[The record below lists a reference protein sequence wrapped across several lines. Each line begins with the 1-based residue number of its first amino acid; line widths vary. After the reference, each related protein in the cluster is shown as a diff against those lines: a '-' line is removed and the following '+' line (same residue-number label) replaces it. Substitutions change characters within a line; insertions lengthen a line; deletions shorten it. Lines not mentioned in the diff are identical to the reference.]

1 MTPGRSRPVAVIQ
14 AAAPD
19 VSPSVSTPRQDA
31 PTLLWL
37 RQDLRLA
44 DNPALHAAL
53 ETAGG
58 VVIPVYI
65 LDETDGVR
73 PMGGASLWWLDKSL
87 KALAADLEARGSR
100 LILRRGKAARVLAE
114 LVEET
119 GATAVHWN
127 RLYDKGAIARDKAI
141 KAELSAA
148 GVKCL
153 SCNGALL
160 NEPWDVE
167 TGTGGPYKVYTPY
180 WRAARQRIGDFALH
194 PAPEKLNAPK
204 AWPRTDELADWG
216 LHPSKP
222 DWSRGFG
229 DWRPG
234 EAGAH
239 AALRGFLAGAVRDYA
254 DDRNRPDLAGTSRLS
269 PHMHFGEIGPR
280 QIWRAAQNAALHGA
294 PHGQIDK
301 FLAEVGWRE
310 FHHHL
315 IFHWPDL
322 PTDNFRPEWD
332 QFVWEDNEEAF
343 RAWTRG
349 QTGYPIVDAGMREL
363 WTTGFMHNRV
373 RMIVASFLIK
383 DLLIDWRR
391 GEAWFWDCLVDA
403 DLAQNA
409 ANWQWVAGSGA
420 DAAPYFRI
428 FNPVTQGE
436 KFDPNGDYVRR
447 WIPELR
453 NLPNKVIHSP
463 WTAVSEVLVRAGLKL
478 GQDYPKPVVDHG
490 VARDRALEAYAALR
504 AASRETEPS

>member
-1 MTPGRSRPVAVIQ
+1 MIQ
-14 AAAPD
+14 SAAPG
-19 VSPSVSTPRQDA
+19 VPLGVSTPRQDA

-53 ETAGG
+53 DGSGG
-58 VVIPVYI
+58 AVIPVYI

-73 PMGGASLWWLDKSL
+73 PMGGASRWWLDKSL
-87 KALAADLEARGSR
+87 TALAADLEARGSQ
-100 LILRRGKAARVLAE
+100 LILRRGKAAKVLAD
-114 LVEET
+114 LLEET
-119 GATAVHWN
+119 GAAAVHWN
-127 RLYDKGAIARDKAI
+127 RLYDKVAIARDKAI
-141 KAELSAA
+141 KAALTAA

-153 SCNGALL
+153 SCNAALL
-160 NEPWDVE
+160 IEPWEIE
-167 TGTGGPYKVYTPY
+167 TGTGGPYRVYTPY
-180 WRAARQRIGDFALH
+180 WRAAQRRVGDVVLH
-194 PAPEKLNAPK
+194 PAPARLEAPK
-204 AWPRTDELADWG
+204 AWPKSDRLADWG

-222 DWSRGFG
+222 DWSRGFAE
-229 DWRPG
+229 WTPG
-234 EAGAH
+234 EAGAQ
-239 AALRGFLAGAVRDYA
+239 AALRRFLAGAVRDYS
-254 DDRNRPDLAGTSRLS
+254 DDRDRPDRAGTSRLS

-280 QIWRAAQNAALHGA
+280 QIWRAVQDAGLHGA
-294 PHGQIDK
+294 APDHVEK

-322 PTDNFRPEWD
+322 PTKNFRPEWD
-332 QFVWEDNEEAF
+332 HFVWRDDEKALEA
-343 RAWTRG
+343 WCKG
-349 QTGYPIVDAGMREL
+349 LTGFPIVDAGMREL

-436 KFDPNGDYVRR
+436 KFDPNGEYVRR

-463 WTAVSEVLVRAGLKL
+463 WTAVSGVLDRAGLKL
-478 GQDYPKPVVDHG
+478 GQDYPKPIVDHG